1 MAIKVK
7 RSTGWMGMLAPFKIK
22 VDDETVE
29 KIQIDI
35 PTEETSL
42 QASLWGVKTEQ
53 IKVKDGD
60 YVEIFATKWERLRS
74 LLFVGIILLNFIPI
88 DGSIQGT
95 ILLGLII
102 YIIIDIVISMTK
114 PGFNYNIRKI

>member
-1 MAIKVK
+1 
-7 RSTGWMGMLAPFKIK
+7 MLVPFKIK
-22 VDDETVE
+22 VGDEIVR
-29 KIQIDI
+29 KINFREQVQIDI
-35 PTEETSL
+35 PTEEATL
-42 QASLWGVKTEQ
+42 QASQWGIETEQ